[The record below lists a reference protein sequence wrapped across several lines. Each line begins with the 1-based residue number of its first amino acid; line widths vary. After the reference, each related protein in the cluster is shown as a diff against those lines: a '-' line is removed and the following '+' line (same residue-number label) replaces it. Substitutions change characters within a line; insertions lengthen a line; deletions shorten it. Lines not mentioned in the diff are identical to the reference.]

1 MGRGV
6 EDAPPLRQITC
17 AEQHTGAPAHFMAQ
31 SVLFRLNVLFDSQTG
46 WSTDFRQTLRKLPE
60 VGMTVRI
67 MIAPLLAQSSQTAK
81 TEVNRTPIRALHA
94 QSLHKHRST
103 SKVLFKKRS
112 WRHHFQPYIGTRRKS
127 ATTTRENTT
136 HHIGSSVSIVSRTWA
151 TQVRWPARI
160 HPCLLHFQVC
170 RCETIVSTRARWR
183 QRRLRPV
190 EAHTRAPTHQ
200 ALPWSVMC

>member
-94 QSLHKHRST
+94 QSLHK
-103 SKVLFKKRS
+103 VLKGSS

-127 ATTTRENTT
+127 ATTTRESTT
-136 HHIGSSVSIVSRTWA
+136 HHIGSFVSIVSRTWA
-151 TQVRWPARI
+151 TQARWPARI
-160 HPCLLHFQVC
+160 HPCLLHFQMC
-170 RCETIVSTRARWR
+170 RCETIVSTRTRWR
-183 QRRLRPV
+183 QRRLQPV
-190 EAHTRAPTHQ
+190 EAHTHTHTRARACPLTK
-200 ALPWSVMC
+200 LCLGR